1 MDALKN
7 SEPRDEIPER
17 QRVLAGWIG
26 LICFIVL
33 IALVATGH

>member
-17 QRVLAGWIG
+17 QRVLAGRIG
-26 LICFIVL
+26 LICLIVL
-33 IALVATGH
+33 IALVAAGQ